1 MQSKWLF
8 AATPKSADSL
18 ISRFSQ
24 MFSSS
29 WLSAL
34 FAGVPYNREKKR
46 MSILSLT
53 LFYAGC
59 HWLKNVRCHG
69 K

>member
-34 FAGVPYNREKKR
+34 FAGMPYNREKTK
-46 MSILSLT
+46 SLVYNPT
-53 LFYAGC
+53 PPPAYIPLCYTPP
-59 HWLKNVRCHG
+59 LNM
-69 K
+69 